1 MTYENIYSKMPQAEL
16 SNQYMYRPCG
26 TFGGGPTAS
35 CMQPLGSAAA
45 GVQPA
50 LSGTVMGA
58 PAFMGTQPA
67 SSGFAGPQPLGGPVP
82 GALAGTVLGA
92 QPLSPAAWGTTPA
105 VQAAQM
111 APVPAMGAPGVPG
124 AGYQA
129 GGAAPALTAAAAIP
143 AATAAQAAAG
153 VTQVPQTVQNVLF
166 TPGFLRTQIGMRVRV
181 EFLLGTNGYTD
192 RTGTLVAVGASY
204 IIIRPIESDDLM
216 LCDIYSIKF
225 VTIMR

>member
-67 SSGFAGPQPLGGPVP
+67 SSGFASTQPL
-82 GALAGTVLGA
+82 
-92 QPLSPAAWGTTPA
+92 
-105 VQAAQM
+105 
-111 APVPAMGAPGVPG
+111 
-124 AGYQA
+124 

>member
-1 MTYENIYSKMPQAEL
+1 M
-16 SNQYMYRPCG
+16 
-26 TFGGGPTAS
+26 
-35 CMQPLGSAAA
+35 
-45 GVQPA
+45 
-50 LSGTVMGA
+50 
-58 PAFMGTQPA
+58 
-67 SSGFAGPQPLGGPVP
+67 
-82 GALAGTVLGA
+82 
-92 QPLSPAAWGTTPA
+92 
-105 VQAAQM
+105 
-111 APVPAMGAPGVPG
+111 PAMGAPGVPG

-129 GGAAPALTAAAAIP
+129 GGTAPALTAAAAIP
-143 AATAAQAAAG
+143 AAAG